1 MIDTL
6 VNELNEERKKS
17 KELLKALHYML
28 ATHPKCSKNIGAPNS
43 LMRLR
48 QENQE
53 LAIERAQKAIT
64 KYNLQSLSVV

>member
-1 MIDTL
+1 M
-6 VNELNEERKKS
+6 NELEIEQQRS
-17 KELLKALHYML
+17 KALLKALRFML

-53 LAIERAQKAIT
+53 LAIEMGQKAIS
-64 KYNLQSLSVV
+64 KYEMSTSVV